1 MMDASGLSP
10 AWGTIPQWIAA
21 ASTVTGL
28 VWAFLRFGL
37 GWRKQGFDN
46 DADIR
51 DHYAQ
56 EVAALRGKLDGQEA
70 HFLSLEAHWRTIL
83 EGSDRRHQ
91 ECEDAR
97 QQLRSELSK
106 MHEEIAGL
114 KSQIRAASTDRVLRM
129 EDDPPAAPHSR
140 AAAKR
145 VRDVMEGGDK

>member
-1 MMDASGLSP
+1 MTIP
-10 AWGTIPQWIAA
+10 QEIIGTIPGWITSAGV
-21 ASTVTGL
+21 VTLIGI
-28 VWAFLRFGL
+28 VLRYRL
-37 GWRKQGFDN
+37 GWRKLGDAD

-70 HFLSLEAHWRTIL
+70 HFLSLESHWRTIL

-91 ECEDAR
+91 ECEEAR
-97 QQLRSELSK
+97 QLLRIEMNK

-129 EDDPPAAPHSR
+129 EEDPPEAPHSR

-145 VRDVMEGGDK
+145 VKNINDGRRR

>member
-1 MMDASGLSP
+1 MTTP
-10 AWGTIPQWIAA
+10 EFIGTIPGWITAIAA
-21 ASTVTGL
+21 VTGL
-28 VWAFLRFGL
+28 VAAFLKFGL
-37 GWRKQGFDN
+37 GWRKQTLGD

-70 HFLSLEAHWRTIL
+70 QFLSLEKHWREIL

-91 ECEDAR
+91 ECEEAR
-97 QQLRSELSK
+97 QSMRREINK

-114 KSQIRAASTDRVLRM
+114 RSQIRAASTDRVLRM
-129 EDDPPAAPHSR
+129 EEDPPPAPHAR

-145 VRDVMEGGDK
+145 VKNIIENDDE